1 MENVAEYFDRKAAA
15 WDQMERNTKTPVQP
29 AAALMAGVGQG
40 ARVLDVGSGLGVMVP
55 VYLQLGAGSVLCV
68 DVSEEMTAR
77 ASERWAECPEVRC
90 LAGDAAALD
99 MPGQFD
105 AVVVYN
111 AYPHIME
118 REAFVRN
125 MHGLLADGG
134 RFVVAHGAG
143 KDVINSHHDAVAAGV
158 SLGLRAASE
167 EAQAW
172 EALFDI
178 DALVDTPAFYAFAGS
193 KK

>member
-1 MENVAEYFDRKAAA
+1 MDNVAEYFDRKAQT
-15 WDQMERNTKTPVQP
+15 WCEMERNTTSPVQP
-29 AAALMAGVGQG
+29 AVALMAGVGQG

-55 VYLQLGAGSVLCV
+55 IYLQLGAGSILCV

-77 ASERWAECPEVRC
+77 ASERWAERPQVKC
-90 LAGDAAALD
+90 LAADASALD

-111 AYPHIME
+111 AYPHIMD

-125 MHGLLADGG
+125 MHSLLADGG

-158 SLGLRAASE
+158 SLGLKEASE

-172 EALFDI
+172 EGLFDI
-178 DALVDTPAFYAFAGS
+178 DAVVDTPAFFSFAGS